1 MLPNGLSDEGR
12 KKIKKTG
19 HRGATIDEYFSK
31 G

>member
-1 MLPNGLSDEGR
+1 MFSNALSEEGR